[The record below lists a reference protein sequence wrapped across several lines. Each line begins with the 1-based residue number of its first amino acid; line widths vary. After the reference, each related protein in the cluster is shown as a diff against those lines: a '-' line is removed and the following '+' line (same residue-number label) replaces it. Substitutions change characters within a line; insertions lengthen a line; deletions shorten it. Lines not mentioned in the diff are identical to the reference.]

1 MSKSEKFKKAA
12 SWTGDKAIE
21 VGVNLMEELLTPGG
35 GGPWKKA
42 ERIKDEDEPANGEGD
57 PAVDESWEPPEP
69 DSRK

>member
-1 MSKSEKFKKAA
+1 MSKFKKFKKAA
-12 SWTGDKAIE
+12 SWTADKTVE
-21 VGVNLMEELLTPGG
+21 VGVNLLLDPGDAWTK
-35 GGPWKKA
+35 P